1 MARLFCQTQILWE
14 RPKALHCGHN
24 KRLYIGPFDSNES
37 TLAPESIKHI
47 MERIDWE
54 NIITAYRNGLT
65 ADLLQAE
72 FQREQGVI
80 WTVPPCS
87 PEALERAGRQFS
99 RSRAARILHIRRAV
113 LRGRDRP
120 DQAVV
125 VATELPAHRQQVRDL
140 VTAEEIVLRRLLS
153 DAALAA
159 LEAAF
164 TPLSETAV

>member
-1 MARLFCQTQILWE
+1 M
-14 RPKALHCGHN
+14 K
-24 KRLYIGPFDSNES
+24 D
-37 TLAPESIKHI
+37 
-47 MERIDWE
+47 IDWPR
-54 NIITAYRNGLT
+54 IITAYRNGLT

-87 PEALERAGRQFS
+87 PEALERAGQQFS

>member
-1 MARLFCQTQILWE
+1 
-14 RPKALHCGHN
+14 
-24 KRLYIGPFDSNES
+24 
-37 TLAPESIKHI
+37 
-47 MERIDWE
+47 MENTEWQRVID
-54 NIITAYRNGLT
+54 AYRGGAT
-65 ADLLQAE
+65 ADLLLAE
-72 FQREQGVI
+72 MNGVWGVI

-125 VATELPAHRQQVRDL
+125 VATELSAHRQQVRDL